1 MLVRMFGVAQN
12 YWMHL
17 FLVHV
22 TGAVWVTLDPHG
34 EMPVLDL
41 AGKEYAVVPR
51 GSILPAVGRP
61 FLVFGHITDAALVTL
76 RERAKAL
83 AAVCAGHQP
92 PVFMQ
97 LWRTL
102 AQDISSTWFYSDP
115 SFSQFGEPVPLRVI
129 TNTGRAVV
137 REHQAFVQAVDPPN
151 QPFWTSAAKLA
162 VPDLDAWKAA
172 KYSWT
177 LSLMPP
183 LPPNQVRLFR
193 DACQLALAT
202 TVHDSTMFHGPSV
215 CVSSIAS
222 MVESGRERVTWWQR
236 WVSTSGVTATSA
248 VSRQVLIHA
257 WTFWVKLTRD
267 NINFRWGSSRMRSAE
282 HRCAQANAMMA
293 GQGASGSE

>member
-1 MLVRMFGVAQN
+1 MFGVAQD

-115 SFSQFGEPVPLRVI
+115 SFSQFGEPVPLRLI
-129 TNTGRAVV
+129 TKPSRAVV

-151 QPFWTSAAKLA
+151 PPFWTSAAKLA
-162 VPDLDAWKAA
+162 VSDLDDWKAA
-172 KYSWT
+172 KYSST
-177 LSLMPP
+177 LSLMP
-183 LPPNQVRLFR
+183 
-193 DACQLALAT
+193 A
-202 TVHDSTMFHGPSV
+202 
-215 CVSSIAS
+215 
-222 MVESGRERVTWWQR
+222 
-236 WVSTSGVTATSA
+236 VTATSID
-248 VSRQVLIHA
+248 SRQVLIDA
-257 WTFWVKLTRD
+257 WTLWVTRTRD
-267 NINFRWGSSRMRSAE
+267 NINFRGGRLGCVARSTDAP
-282 HRCAQANAMMA
+282 MPT
-293 GQGASGSE
+293 